1 MASPSMKIQNYI
13 NGQFLPPMAN
23 EWLDNYCPANSKV
36 YGQIP
41 NSSAKDVED
50 AYQAARKAF
59 PKWSQTSIEKRS
71 RILIKIS
78 ELLEVYL
85 QRFAEAESKD
95 NGKPISLAKTVDIP
109 RAASNFRFFGNAITQ
124 FASESHESVGENAI
138 NYTLRQPLGVVG
150 CISPWNLPL
159 YLFTWKIAPALAT
172 GNCVVAK
179 PSEVTPM
186 TAYLLGEICNEA
198 GLPKGVL
205 NIVHGLGTTT
215 GQTIIE
221 HPAIKAISFTGGT
234 ATGAHIAKTAAPLF
248 KKLSLELGG
257 KNPNIIFA
265 DCDYKE
271 MLATT
276 VRSSFANQGQICLC
290 GSRIFVEQSIYTK
303 FKADFVAKV
312 RALKV
317 GHPEEESTDIGA
329 LVSKPHLEKV
339 MQYIEI
345 AKEEGNTILCGGK
358 KVTINGF
365 ENGYYLEPSIIEVQT
380 DTCRVNQ
387 EEIFGPVV
395 TLMPFTTEDE
405 VLQMANNVKYGLS
418 ATLWTN
424 NLKRTMRMTHQLQ
437 AGIVWV
443 NTWMLR
449 DLRTPFGGVK
459 NSGVGREGGFEA
471 LRFFTEAKNVCIKY

>member
-1 MASPSMKIQNYI
+1 MKNIKNYI
-13 NGQFLPPMAN
+13 NGNFQNPIQN
-23 EWLDNYCPANSKV
+23 NWIDNYNPSNGEI

-41 NSSAKDVED
+41 NSSKEDVEN
-50 AYQAARKAF
+50 AYKAAKSAF
-59 PKWSQTSIEKRS
+59 PSWSQTTLEERS

-78 ELLEVYL
+78 ELLEANL

-95 NGKPISLAKTVDIP
+95 NGKPVSLAKTVDIP

-124 FASESHESVGENAI
+124 FASESHESVGQQAI
-138 NYTLRQPLGVVG
+138 NYTLRQPIGVVG

-159 YLFTWKIAPALAT
+159 YLFTWKIAPAIAA

-186 TAYLLGEICNEA
+186 TAFLLGEICNDA

-205 NIVHGLGTTT
+205 NIVHGLGTST
-215 GQTIIE
+215 GQAIVE
-221 HPAIKAISFTGGT
+221 HPDIKAISFTGGT
-234 ATGAHIAKTAAPLF
+234 ATGSHIARIAAPMF

-265 DCDYKE
+265 DCDYDD

-290 GSRIFVEQSIYTK
+290 GSRIFVEDSIFEK
-303 FKADFVAKV
+303 FKKDFVEKV
-312 RALKV
+312 KGLKV
-317 GHPEEESTDIGA
+317 GHPSKADTNIGA
-329 LVSKPHLEKV
+329 LVSKAHLEKV
-339 MQYIEI
+339 KEHITI
-345 AKEEGNTILCGGK
+345 AKEENGTVLCGGNEVIVK
-358 KVTINGF
+358 GYEK
-365 ENGYYLEPSIIEVQT
+365 GYYLEPTVIEVPN
-380 DTCRVNQ
+380 DECRVNQ

-395 TLMPFTTEDE
+395 TIMPFKNEDE
-405 VLQMANNVKYGLS
+405 VLEMANKVKYGLS

-424 NLKRTMRMTHQLQ
+424 DLKRTMKLSNQLQ

-443 NTWMLR
+443 NTWMMR

-459 NSGVGREGGFEA
+459 ASGVGREGGFEA

>member
-1 MASPSMKIQNYI
+1 MEKIRNYI
-13 NGQFLPPMAN
+13 NGTFHNPLEDN
-23 EWLDNYCPANSKV
+23 WIDNYCPANGEV

-41 NSSAKDVED
+41 NSSKEDVEN
-50 AYQAARKAF
+50 AYISAKSAF
-59 PKWSQTSIEKRS
+59 PSWSQTTFEERS

-78 ELLEVYL
+78 ELLEANL
-85 QRFAEAESKD
+85 ERFAEAESKD
-95 NGKPISLAKTVDIP
+95 NGKPVSLAKEVDIP
-109 RAASNFRFFGNAITQ
+109 RASSNFRFFGNAITQ
-124 FASESHESVGENAI
+124 FASESHESVGQQAI
-138 NYTLRQPLGVVG
+138 NYTLRQPIGVVG

-159 YLFTWKIAPALAT
+159 YLFTWKIAPAIAS

-179 PSEVTPM
+179 PSEITPM

-215 GQTIIE
+215 GQAIVE
-221 HPAIKAISFTGGT
+221 HPDIKAISFTGGT
-234 ATGAHIAKTAAPLF
+234 ATGAHIAKIASPMF

-265 DCDYKE
+265 DCDYKD
-271 MLATT
+271 MLETT

-290 GSRIFVEQSIYTK
+290 GSRIFVEASIYDK
-303 FKADFVAKV
+303 FKSDFVEKV
-312 RALKV
+312 KALKV
-317 GHPEEESTDIGA
+317 GHPTEATTNIGA

-339 MQYIEI
+339 MNYIDI
-345 AKEEGNTILCGGK
+345 GKEEGGKILCGGN
-358 KVTINGF
+358 KVTVKGY
-365 ENGYYLEPSIIEVQT
+365 ENGYYLEPTVIEIST
-380 DTCRVNQ
+380 DECRVNQ

-395 TLMPFTTEDE
+395 TIMPFNTEDE
-405 VLQMANNVKYGLS
+405 VLQMANKVKYGLS

-424 NLKRTMRMTHQLQ
+424 DLKRTMRMSNQLQ

-443 NTWMLR
+443 NTWMMR

-459 NSGVGREGGFEA
+459 ASGIGREGGFEA